1 MSKIFFLIKLLINVL
16 LYAFYGFISIIIW
29 DFLYG
34 AYLTYFL
41 EKDVPGSW
49 DIIHTKVAIFS
60 CLFILLFTL
69 IFIFHFLNQKN
80 NETKSLYRLRF

>member
-16 LYAFYGFISIIIW
+16 LYAFYGFISIIIG

-41 EKDVPGSW
+41 EKDVPGSG

-60 CLFILLFTL
+60 CLFILIFTL
-69 IFIFHFLNQKN
+69 IFRSFFYLSLF
-80 NETKSLYRLRF
+80 KSKK